1 MLRRIVEARL
11 AFLVSGGT
19 GSGKTTL
26 LGGAARAGART
37 TSGSSS
43 WRTPAS
49 WLPTI
54 RTSCGWRA
62 GRPTPSS
69 PGAITLT
76 DLVRQSL
83 RMRPDR
89 LVVGEV
95 RGAEICDL
103 LTAMNTGH
111 EGGCGTVHA
120 NSAADVP
127 ARLEALAALGGL
139 GRAALHAQL
148 ASALH
153 AVVHVRRDD
162 RGRRR
167 VGEIAVFVRDR
178 ASGLVRTE
186 RAVQFTADGRTVLGP
201 GSGRLE
207 TAARPMML
215 ADSA

>member
-1 MLRRIVEARL
+1 ME
-11 AFLVSGGT
+11 
-19 GSGKTTL
+19 
-26 LGGAARAGART
+26 
-37 TSGSSS
+37 
-43 WRTPAS
+43 
-49 WLPTI
+49 
-54 RTSCGWRA
+54 
-62 GRPTPSS
+62 GRPANAELA
-69 PGAITLT
+69 GAITLT

-95 RGAEICDL
+95 RGPEICDL

-139 GRAALHAQL
+139 SREALHAQV

-153 AVVHVRRDD
+153 AVVHIVRDD

-167 VGEIAVFVRDR
+167 VSEIAVLVRERD
-178 ASGLVRTE
+178 GLVRTE
-186 RAVQFTADGRTVLGP
+186 RAVSFTVEGRTVPGP
-201 GSGRLE
+201 GGEILERL
-207 TAARPMML
+207 L
-215 ADSA
+215 GS